1 MSTVE
6 ELQRKAKNEA
16 MAGSPT
22 DRKRYMENLFI
33 PHRNLGRVM
42 EKTHSLMTT
51 EAGVNV
57 TLVVGPTGAGKS
69 TFGRMRVRSLI
80 NHHRI
85 RIQEDPSFIPTVMFQ
100 VDAPGRRA
108 EVNFVLF
115 YSRVCAALL
124 SPSALDG
131 FTLPSEQDAPTELL
145 HNAQIMMERAIRER
159 GLEYLVLDEVAHFVN
174 STTNPVYVGDTIKS
188 FADRSGFN
196 VLMLGAYGCEALV
209 DATDQLSHR
218 IGIVHY
224 ERYRDTR
231 EDFVEYATFVK
242 SVAAALPYRFDVD
255 VDERVVEDLF
265 TAAFGLPGLTVKVL
279 ARAAKVCNEDK
290 RPRWKDSYLFDA
302 MPSEATHNRIVRATL
317 RGERDIEPYLRTGN
331 RANYLSE
338 ADGLRELKEADEE
351 TGRLNMGR
359 GA

>member
-1 MSTVE
+1 MLTVD
-6 ELQRKAKNEA
+6 ELQKKAKSEA

-33 PHRNLGRVM
+33 PHRNLNRVM
-42 EKTHSLMTT
+42 EQTQSLMTT
-51 EAGVNV
+51 EAGVSV
-57 TLVVGPTGAGKS
+57 TMVVGPTGAGKS
-69 TFGRMRVRSLI
+69 TFGRMRLRSLI
-80 NHHRI
+80 NQH
-85 RIQEDPSFIPTVMFQ
+85 
-100 VDAPGRRA
+100 APGRRA
-108 EVNFVLF
+108 EVNVVLF

-131 FTLPSEQDAPTELL
+131 FTLPREQDVPTELL
-145 HNAQIMMERAIRER
+145 HNAQIMMETAIRER
-159 GLEYLVLDEVAHFVN
+159 GLEYLILDEVAHFVN

-224 ERYRDTR
+224 QRYRDTR

-242 SVAAALPYRFDVD
+242 SVAAVLPYRFDVD
-255 VDERVVEDLF
+255 VEDRVVEDLF
-265 TAAFGLPGLTVKVL
+265 NAAFGLPGLTVKIL
-279 ARAAKVCNEDK
+279 ARAAKVCNEEK

-302 MPSEATHNRIVRATL
+302 MPSEATHNKIVRATL
-317 RGERDIEPYLRTGN
+317 RGERDIEPYLKTGN

-338 ADGLRELKEADEE
+338 ADGLRELEEADEE
-351 TGRLNMGR
+351 TRRLNMGR